1 MMKQPLSLRNT
12 QRISFRSS
20 FSVSPQV
27 SNTTLYL
34 NSLIIT
40 PPESMLMALILY
52 SKSQVCQTV
61 LLPGF
66 CLTSPLPLARKWPKT
81 AFNSRENTLNVAFST
96 PPGYKDCLW
105 VIFDP
110 AVKITVTQSQLQTT
124 HTHTHTHTHLTHT
137 VLIDIRQNQNSPSA
151 GVPSPFHDPIHSFQR
166 PKFKQF
172 HTQPSRPCFLT
183 LLHSECK
190 DAAGDKTFSSL
201 CAAEHRSETSGR
213 GRPLRSPCWFMLFTF
228 DYYWWCL
235 Q

>member
-124 HTHTHTHTHLTHT
+124 HTHTHTHTHT
-137 VLIDIRQNQNSPSA
+137 S
-151 GVPSPFHDPIHSFQR
+151 
-166 PKFKQF
+166 
-172 HTQPSRPCFLT
+172 HTQCWLISDRTKT
-183 LLHSECK
+183 LPVQVYRHLSTTPYTAFK
-190 DAAGDKTFSSL
+190 DQSSN
-201 CAAEHRSETSGR
+201 S
-213 GRPLRSPCWFMLFTF
+213 FTHNH
-228 DYYWWCL
+228 
-235 Q
+235 QGPVS

>member
-1 MMKQPLSLRNT
+1 MLLFLHHLGTK
-12 QRISFRSS
+12 IVFGSFLTR
-20 FSVSPQV
+20 Q
-27 SNTTLYL
+27 L
-34 NSLIIT
+34 
-40 PPESMLMALILY
+40 
-52 SKSQVCQTV
+52 KSQSHRV
-61 LLPGF
+61 
-66 CLTSPLPLARKWPKT
+66 SYR
-81 AFNSRENTLNVAFST
+81 R
-96 PPGYKDCLW
+96 
-105 VIFDP
+105 
-110 AVKITVTQSQLQTT
+110 

-151 GVPSPFHDPIHSFQR
+151 GVPSPFHDPIHNFQR
-166 PKFKQF
+166 SKFKQF
-172 HTQPSRPCFLT
+172 HTQPSRPCLLT